1 MRKKKKYLITSFS
14 KLNFKSI
21 KNFVFVDEYLFR
33 LYRKEDLKN
42 FNCAFANSINSIEN
56 FEHNKNYLLKKVTDY
71 RRQLADHLN
80 AFHGVNYSI
89 KYWGVILDPLLF
101 SLIDSFIK
109 EIKLIKNVKKKFAN
123 IWTHNF
129 LFAQVFFDTREVQ
142 KFISLSQDYQ
152 KLTRTVIAKE
162 IGIKI
167 VEKKNK
173 ELKKKYISGN
183 RSVFNLIPNLL
194 SFFLRSYVFLF
205 KPTLILQ
212 GYFGRKNSIKIFFKS
227 FGRIFFLPTNKF
239 FYKKKYF
246 FKINEKQRNKI
257 QVLEK
262 DLLDRIFNLLI
273 NKLLPVTFLEG
284 FDFIKKQDLFFAKR
298 ISKIGSAV
306 GIIANDQFKFL
317 AAEILENKGKLLTF
331 QHGGLIEEPKFLP
344 QKIVEEKYSTKRYLW
359 TDEKGLG
366 QHFLTRYKKILY
378 PSIKN
383 NKQILIF
390 STVISYKKYTE
401 CNLIKNNHPFLDQ
414 NYDFFKYLNKEN
426 KNRVLIKLF
435 PHKTSENVKKIWKKK
450 FRNNINFA
458 ETYSSPKVYFY
469 NSRLAVI
476 NDISTPLYELMY
488 IGVPFI
494 LISDN
499 NFNELETK
507 FVKKLKKLEKLK
519 IFYTSP
525 IKAAKFVNNNYDTI
539 DDWWKIVSKEK
550 NFINFKNTLFTEKND
565 YINSITK
572 ELINI

>member
-14 KLNFKSI
+14 KLNYKLY
-21 KNFVFVDEYLFR
+21 KNFIFTDEYLLR
-33 LYRKEDLKN
+33 LYQKEDLKKLN
-42 FNCAFANSINSIEN
+42 YGYANSISSIEK
-56 FEHNKNYLLKKVTDY
+56 FRTKKNYFFKKINQY
-71 RRQLADHLN
+71 RNQLTCQLN
-80 AFHGVNYSI
+80 AFHNTNYT
-89 KYWGVILDPLLF
+89 KEYWGLILDAFLLN
-101 SLIDSFIK
+101 LIDTLIK
-109 EIKLIKNVKKKFAN
+109 EIKLIKNVKKKFRN
-123 IWTHNF
+123 ICTNDF
-129 LFAQVFFDTREVQ
+129 LFTQVFFDAHELLR
-142 KFISLSQDYQ
+142 FASYDLDHQ
-152 KLTRTVIAKE
+152 KLVRATIAKE
-162 IGIKI
+162 IGIQI
-167 VEKKNK
+167 VGKKNK
-173 ELKKKYISGN
+173 TQKEKYILRNS
-183 RSVFNLIPNLL
+183 SFFNFVTNLPN
-194 SFFLRSYVFLF
+194 FFLRSYVFIF

-212 GYFGRKNSIKIFFKS
+212 GYFGIKNSIKIFFKS
-227 FGRIFFLPTNKF
+227 FGRVLFLPSNKF

-246 FKINEKQRNKI
+246 FKIDRKARNKI
-257 QVLEK
+257 KVKEN
-262 DLLDRIFNLLI
+262 DLLDRVFNLLVG
-273 NKLLPVTFLEG
+273 KLLPATCLEG
-284 FDFIKKQDLFFAKR
+284 FHFTKRQDLFFAKR

-306 GIIANDQFKFL
+306 NLGINDHYNFL
-317 AAEILENKGKLLTF
+317 VAEILKNKGKLLTF
-331 QHGGLIEEPKFLP
+331 QHGGRFEEPIFCPRGIL
-344 QKIVEEKYSTKRYLW
+344 EEKYSTKRYLW

-390 STVISYKKYTE
+390 STLIEYKKHTE
-401 CNLIKNNHPFLDQ
+401 SNLIKNNHPFLDQ

-550 NFINFKNTLFTEKND
+550 NFINFKNTLFTEKKD